1 MQTFYNCVLTTFQKH
16 CLHFVQICDGILA
29 TVLYSS
35 DRENF
40 EMQFHLLLLL
50 RGCEGIQ
57 ISD

>member
-1 MQTFYNCVLTTFQKH
+1 MQTFCNCVLATFWKY
-16 CLHFVQICDGILA
+16 CLHSVQIYDPA

-50 RGCEGIQ
+50 RECEGIQ